1 MKFPLFKVNVFDRN
15 NQNRKQSVEI
25 DNIQYLHKLYSA
37 EVWVNIW
44 CSTEEERT
52 RLIDAVKTR
61 FNELEAHH
69 YSTCSN
75 FNFADKCSKID
86 DVCEALTSQSGR
98 ANKKANVQILT
109 ITLLFLKPIIFARVR
124 FVLKV

>member
-1 MKFPLFKVNVFDRN
+1 MHVLEKAFIDLLYNHLPIHNRFIFTGSRYIPADQTPCVNVKLADESFI
-15 NQNRKQSVEI
+15 RKQSVEI
-25 DNIQYLHKLYSA
+25 DNIQYWRKLYSA

-52 RLIDAVKTR
+52 SLIDAVKTR

-75 FNFADKCSKID
+75 FNFADISVVKSMM
-86 DVCEALTSQSGR
+86 
-98 ANKKANVQILT
+98 
-109 ITLLFLKPIIFARVR
+109 
-124 FVLKV
+124 FVKR

>member
-1 MKFPLFKVNVFDRN
+1 MNVFDRN

-25 DNIQYLHKLYSA
+25 DTIQYLHKLYSA

-75 FNFADKCSKID
+75 FNFADISVVKSMM
-86 DVCEALTSQSGR
+86 
-98 ANKKANVQILT
+98 
-109 ITLLFLKPIIFARVR
+109 
-124 FVLKV
+124 FVKR